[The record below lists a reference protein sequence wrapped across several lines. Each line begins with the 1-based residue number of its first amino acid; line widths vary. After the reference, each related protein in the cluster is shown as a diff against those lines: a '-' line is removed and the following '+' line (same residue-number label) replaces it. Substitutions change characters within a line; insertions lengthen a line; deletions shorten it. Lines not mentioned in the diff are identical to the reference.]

1 MSVYN
6 FAVIKFKKLAKKL
19 SDELHKERLP
29 ILCKPSFVM
38 KIPSI
43 FSKTEYFVISRL
55 WSAFYQFPTFEKSS
69 LRFLSIEYAHPK
81 MEDRIPLKI
90 DPCWYIVRN
99 ELFMASMI
107 MHLLEHQLESY
118 HFDMNYTLH
127 LMDNNIQMH
136 TLTSDQYVVLEND
149 RFFIEKDQMALY

>member
-55 WSAFYQFPTFEKSS
+55 WSAFYQFPPFEKSS

-90 DPCWYIVRN
+90 DACWYIVGN

-107 MHLLEHQLESY
+107 MHLLEHQPESY

-149 RFFIEKDQMALY
+149 RFFIQKDQMALY